1 MNNND
6 DIILEDVVFE
16 DEINNDDKP
25 INPKIIYNIKCPICN
40 KIGKK
45 VREIYKVRGFLK
57 KRHYLIGYKSV
68 CNNCGFIGNYSAYRD
83 LNDVL

>member
-25 INPKIIYNIKCPICN
+25 INPKIIYNIK
-40 KIGKK
+40 
-45 VREIYKVRGFLK
+45 
-57 KRHYLIGYKSV
+57 
-68 CNNCGFIGNYSAYRD
+68 
-83 LNDVL
+83 